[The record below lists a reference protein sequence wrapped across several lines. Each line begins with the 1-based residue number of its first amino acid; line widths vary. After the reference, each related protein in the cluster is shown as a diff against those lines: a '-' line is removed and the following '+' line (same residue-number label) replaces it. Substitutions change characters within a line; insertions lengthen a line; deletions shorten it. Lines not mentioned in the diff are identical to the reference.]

1 MTSTNPRQRSFGP
14 PMPSVNLKALSF
26 DELLELR
33 DQVDAA
39 ISTQIESERR
49 ALEKKLERLNRFS
62 DGPAKTGDGFGATPR
77 SAKFGKVPPQFRNP
91 DNPSE
96 TWSGRGLRPRWMVA
110 ALAAGR
116 TIEELMI
123 REDDD
128 EVPQVQSVKSS
139 RRSAARRKK

>member
-14 PMPSVNLKALSF
+14 PMPPVNLKALSF

-49 ALEKKLERLNRFS
+49 ALEMKLERLNRFS
-62 DGPAKTGDGFGATPR
+62 DAPAKGGDGSNTLPR
-77 SAKFGKVPPQFRNP
+77 PVKVGKVPPQFRNP
-91 DNPSE
+91 DNPLE

-116 TIEELMI
+116 TIEDLMI
-123 REDDD
+123 REDS
-128 EVPQVQSVKSS
+128 EPQSKRAKGN
-139 RRSAARRKK
+139 RRSAQRKK

>member
-1 MTSTNPRQRSFGP
+1 
-14 PMPSVNLKALSF
+14 MPSVNLKALSF

-33 DQVDAA
+33 DRVDAA

-49 ALEKKLERLNRFS
+49 ALETKLERLNRFS
-62 DGPAKTGDGFGATPR
+62 GGAGKGGNGAGAAPR
-77 SAKFGKVPPQFRNP
+77 PQKFGKVPPQFRNP
-91 DNPSE
+91 DNPTE

-123 REDDD
+123 PEDGGNLP
-128 EVPQVQSVKSS
+128 EPKNTKTG
-139 RRSAARRKK
+139 RRAGARKK

>member
-1 MTSTNPRQRSFGP
+1 
-14 PMPSVNLKALSF
+14 MPSVNLKALSF

-49 ALEKKLERLNRFS
+49 ALETKLERLNRFS
-62 DGPAKTGDGFGATPR
+62 DGPAKAGNGAAIRP
-77 SAKFGKVPPQFRNP
+77 KFGKVPPQFRNP
-91 DNPSE
+91 DNLSE

-123 REDDD
+123 REDDGD
-128 EVPQVQSVKSS
+128 VPAPKSTKSS
-139 RRSAARRKK
+139 RRAGARKK

>member
-1 MTSTNPRQRSFGP
+1 
-14 PMPSVNLKALSF
+14 MPSVNLKALSF

-49 ALEKKLERLNRFS
+49 ALETKLARLNRFS
-62 DGPAKTGDGFGATPR
+62 DSPARAGDGLGEAPR
-77 SAKFGKVPPQFRNP
+77 PQKFGKVPPQFRNP

-123 REDDD
+123 REDAG
-128 EVPQVQSVKSS
+128 EISHQPKNTKSG
-139 RRSAARRKK
+139 RRTSARKK

>member
-1 MTSTNPRQRSFGP
+1 
-14 PMPSVNLKALSF
+14 MPSVNLKALSF

-39 ISTQIESERR
+39 ISTQIESEKR
-49 ALEKKLERLNRFS
+49 ALEMKLARLNRFS
-62 DGPAKTGDGFGATPR
+62 DAPTKAGNGAGAAVRP
-77 SAKFGKVPPQFRNP
+77 KFGKVPPQFRNP
-91 DNPSE
+91 DNPTE

-123 REDDD
+123 REDDGD
-128 EVPQVQSVKSS
+128 VPEPKSTKNN
-139 RRSAARRKK
+139 RRAGARKK